1 MLEEME
7 EGKIKNFLTGAAL
20 FALLIAGNSRIS
32 QSLYNSDP
40 ALKELVSKY
49 NRVVSQMESEDSRA
63 QYSKYEQQLK
73 SIEDQI
79 KVRKI
84 KIDIGR

>member
-1 MLEEME
+1 ME

-20 FALLIAGNSRIS
+20 FALVIAGNSRIS
-32 QSLYNSDP
+32 QSLYKSDP
-40 ALKELVSKY
+40 ALKELSLKY
-49 NRVVSQMESEDSRA
+49 NSIVSQMESEDSRA
-63 QYSKYEQQLK
+63 QYSKYEKQLK
-73 SIEDQI
+73 DIENQI